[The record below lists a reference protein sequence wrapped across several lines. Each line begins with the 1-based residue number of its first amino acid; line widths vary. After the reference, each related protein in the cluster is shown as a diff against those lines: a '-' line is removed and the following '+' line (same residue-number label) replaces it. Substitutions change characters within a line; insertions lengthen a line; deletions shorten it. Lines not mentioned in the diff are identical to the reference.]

1 MPRMR
6 ISSPASGQPGLG
18 GKIVGSLFFLPVLAM
33 GVVFLS
39 LMVYGFFRAVR
50 TYSWDEAEC
59 LILES
64 GVDEH
69 PEAAEA
75 SEAYRFKVRYGYAYE
90 GARYTSDRYRPGYS
104 GSSDIG
110 EARRL
115 ADRYPPDSRTTCY
128 VDPAKPSS
136 ATLRRPS
143 LWFGFGVLLPLLF
156 VAVGG
161 GGIYSLWRPTGER
174 TPGVPRLQQA
184 IQNANPKGCMAAF
197 FAVFLLAGAGFSLFF
212 VRPAMKVL
220 AARSWQSTPCTIVS
234 SEVRSHAGDDSTTYS
249 VDVLYTY
256 TFNGRE
262 YKSNQY
268 QFLGGS
274 TGGYSEKERIVRRL
288 PPLTRTLC
296 YVNPEEP
303 AEAVLNRDFSPAYA
317 FGLVPLLFVAVG
329 LGGIIFT
336 LRGTFQSQRS

>member
-1 MPRMR
+1 MR
-6 ISSPASGQPGLG
+6 LTISPPSGGKRSLG
-18 GKIVGSLFFLPVLAM
+18 GKIAASLFLLPFLAM
-33 GVVFLS
+33 GLAFAG
-39 LMVYGFFRAVR
+39 MIVYSFYGAVR
-50 TYSWDEAEC
+50 TYAWDEAEC

-69 PEAAEA
+69 PDSAEA
-75 SEAYRFKVRYGYAYE
+75 SEAYRFRVSYAYSVQ
-90 GARYTSDRYRPGYS
+90 GARYTSDRYQPGYS

-115 ADRYPPDSRTTCY
+115 ADRYRLGSHAACY
-128 VDPAKPSS
+128 VDPAKPQS
-136 ATLRRPS
+136 AALRRPS
-143 LWFGFGVLLPLLF
+143 LWFGFTILLPLLF

-161 GGIYSLWRPTGER
+161 GGLYFLWRAEGEG
-174 TPGVPRLQQA
+174 TPAVPRLQQK

-212 VRPAMKVL
+212 VRPALKVL
-220 AARSWQSTPCTIVS
+220 AAKSWEPTACVIVS
-234 SEVRSHAGDDSTTYS
+234 SQVRSHPGDDSTTYS

-256 TFNGRE
+256 KYNGWE
-262 YKSNQY
+262 YKSNRY

-274 TGGYSEKERIVRRL
+274 TGGYAAKERVVRRL
-288 PPLTRTLC
+288 PPLTRTVC
-296 YVNPEEP
+296 YVNPKDP
-303 AEAVLNRDFSPAYA
+303 AEAVLNRDFSHEYA

-336 LRGTFQSQRS
+336 LRGTFKERS